1 MMLKEFFR
9 VLGKVLWLTKSI
21 YAVLFGLI
29 VLGGYVIGRVE
40 GFPFGEGFYFAMIT
54 GLTIGYGDVTVV
66 TTAGRAIAIALGFV
80 GIILTGMMVSASVLA
95 VQKAWHAHHEDK
107 PVL

>member
-1 MMLKEFFR
+1 MLKEFFR

-29 VLGGYVIGRVE
+29 ALGGFIIGKVE
-40 GFPFGEGFYFAMIT
+40 NFPLGEGLYFAMVT

-66 TTAGRAIAIALGFV
+66 TFWGRAIAIGLGFV
-80 GIILTGMMVSASVLA
+80 GIILTGMMVSAAVLA
-95 VQKAWHAHHEDK
+95 VQKAWHAIHPEESA
-107 PVL
+107 